1 MPDFRGEN
9 KFVLQPGDSN
19 VPFRFKFEPC
29 SAEDVNDGS
38 LPYNTSIASVVVT
51 AFDSDGT
58 DVTSTMIANT
68 PSVLNDIVYFRVN
81 YPGAA
86 GRYTVEI
93 VATLD
98 DGADKEFNFNRFVA
112 KDL

>member
-1 MPDFRGEN
+1 
-9 KFVLQPGDSN
+9 
-19 VPFRFKFEPC
+19 
-29 SAEDVNDGS
+29 
-38 LPYNTSIASVVVT
+38 
-51 AFDSDGT
+51 
-58 DVTSTMIANT
+58 MIANT